1 MYWQEATETTL
12 RPLLQASRLG
22 LLTDLDG
29 TLSPIVPIPD
39 NAKVT
44 PENLRLLKAL
54 ANQLPLVAVLS
65 GRSAPDIYQ
74 RVGLGNLVYIGNHG
88 LEMWDGSAAVTRPEA
103 DAFRAALERVIQQLQ
118 PHLISGMILDDKG
131 ASISLHYRQAGE
143 FDADTFRML
152 VQTIATQNQVAM
164 FEGRKVFE
172 FRPPIA
178 INKGS
183 ILEQLVAEN
192 QLDSAIF
199 IGDDTTDAD
208 ALRMA
213 RHLRQSNR
221 CYAVGLGVEADETP
235 DVVLETADLLVQG
248 VSGVESFLDW
258 LLRSLSASSN

>member
-22 LLTDLDG
+22 LLVDLDG
-29 TLSPIVPIPD
+29 TLSPIVPVPD
-39 NAKVT
+39 HAKVT
-44 PENLRLLKAL
+44 PENLRLLNEL
-54 ANQLPLVAVLS
+54 AHTLPLVAVVS
-65 GRSAPDIYQ
+65 GRSAPDLYQ

-88 LEMWDGSAAVTRPEA
+88 MEMWDGSAAVTRPEA
-103 DAFRAALERVIQQLQ
+103 GAFRAALERVIQQLQ
-118 PHLISGMILDDKG
+118 PHLIPGMILDDKG
-131 ASISLHYRQAGE
+131 ASISLHYRQTGD
-143 FDADTFRML
+143 FDTDAFRAL
-152 VQTIATQNQVAM
+152 IQAIAAQNQMAM

-183 ILEQLVAEN
+183 ILEQLAAEY
-192 QLDSAIF
+192 QLDAAVF

-213 RHLRQSNR
+213 RHLRLSNR
-221 CYAVGLGVEADETP
+221 CYAIGLGVEADETP

-248 VSGVESFLDW
+248 VSGVESFLEW
-258 LLRSLSASSN
+258 LLRSLSASAN

>member
-22 LLTDLDG
+22 LLVDLDG
-29 TLSPIVPIPD
+29 TLSPIVPIPE

-44 PENLRLLKAL
+44 PENLRLLEAL
-54 ANQLPLVAVLS
+54 AHTLPLVAVVS
-65 GRSAPDIYQ
+65 GRGAPDIYQ
-74 RVGLGNLVYIGNHG
+74 RVGLSNLIYIGNHG
-88 LEMWDGSAAVTRPEA
+88 MEMWDGSTSITRPEA
-103 DAFRAALERVIQQLQ
+103 GSFRAALVKVIQQLQ
-118 PHLISGMILDDKG
+118 PHLIPGMIVDDKG
-131 ASISLHYRQAGE
+131 ASISLHYRQVGD
-143 FDADTFRML
+143 FDASAFRAL
-152 VQTIATQNQVAM
+152 IQDIAEQNHITM

-183 ILEQLVAEN
+183 ILEQLVEEY
-192 QLDSAIF
+192 QLDAAIF

-208 ALRMA
+208 ALRMV

-221 CYAVGLGVEADETP
+221 CFAVGLGVEADETP